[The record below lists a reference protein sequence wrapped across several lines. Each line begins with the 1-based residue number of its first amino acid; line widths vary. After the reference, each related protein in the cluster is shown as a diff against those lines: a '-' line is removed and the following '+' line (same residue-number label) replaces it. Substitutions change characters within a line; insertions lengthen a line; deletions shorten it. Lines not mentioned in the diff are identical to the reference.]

1 MANPDWQQNNDNF
14 VIAGG
19 TYIMIYMPYY
29 FFKKK
34 MSSEIKAGYKGSK
47 ILIICTLTN
56 ILFRFFFG

>member
-34 MSSEIKAGYKGSK
+34 MSSEMKVGYNYNLHTYEYIIK
-47 ILIICTLTN
+47 I
-56 ILFRFFFG
+56 FFG